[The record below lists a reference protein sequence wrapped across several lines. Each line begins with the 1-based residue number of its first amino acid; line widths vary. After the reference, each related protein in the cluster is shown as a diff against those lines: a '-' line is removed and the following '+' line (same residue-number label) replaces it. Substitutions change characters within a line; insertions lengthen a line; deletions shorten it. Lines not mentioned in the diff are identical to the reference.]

1 MPPKTK
7 RTVVSGPVVTDL
19 APPVVVELPVEL
31 PELTVR
37 VPPVPVLFAA
47 GVPFPPLPE
56 EELLLEPGSELEP
69 PPSPLLVLPPGKL
82 EFPSLHSTLAPDSL
96 IAFLTS
102 SLPRPR
108 AEAASSSKVWS
119 SFPEYSLALLSI
131 LVKNCTN
138 RSYLD
143 PTATLPTI
151 LPIEVT

>member
-7 RTVVSGPVVTDL
+7 RTVVSGPVVTEL

-69 PPSPLLVLPPGKL
+69 PSLLPSPLLVLPPGKL
-82 EFPSLHSTLAPDSL
+82 DFSALQSTLTPVSL
-96 IAFLTS
+96 TAFVTS

-108 AEAASSSKVWS
+108 AEATSSMS
-119 SFPEYSLALLSI
+119 
-131 LVKNCTN
+131 C
-138 RSYLD
+138 
-143 PTATLPTI
+143 
-151 LPIEVT
+151 

>member
-69 PPSPLLVLPPGKL
+69 PSLLPSPLLVLPPGKL
-82 EFPSLHSTLAPDSL
+82 DFSALQSTLAESESGSNVVNELL
-96 IAFLTS
+96 I
-102 SLPRPR
+102 
-108 AEAASSSKVWS
+108 V
-119 SFPEYSLALLSI
+119 
-131 LVKNCTN
+131 LVC
-138 RSYLD
+138 
-143 PTATLPTI
+143 I
-151 LPIEVT
+151 LPCVGEHFAEELHHHIVLRFYRNVTDHITN

>member
-69 PPSPLLVLPPGKL
+69 PSLLPSPLLVLPPGKL
-82 EFPSLHSTLAPDSL
+82 DFSALHSTLTPVTAL
-96 IAFLTS
+96 VTS

-108 AEAASSSKVWS
+108 AEATSSMS
-119 SFPEYSLALLSI
+119 
-131 LVKNCTN
+131 C
-138 RSYLD
+138 
-143 PTATLPTI
+143 
-151 LPIEVT
+151 